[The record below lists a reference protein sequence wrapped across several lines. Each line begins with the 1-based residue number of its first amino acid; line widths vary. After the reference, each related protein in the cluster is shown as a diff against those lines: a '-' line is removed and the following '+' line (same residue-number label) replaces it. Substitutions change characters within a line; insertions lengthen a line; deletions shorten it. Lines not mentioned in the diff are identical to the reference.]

1 MNDEQ
6 FKDAVAW
13 FRSSIRHQGD
23 QAEIPEIQA
32 IRNVGRTSRSAWDV
46 LVPRKPAGRP
56 AADREV
62 RPTFLLRWVIAV
74 VGVLILGAISVSY
87 ERTREQQRAAE
98 QAREDTLLLEKINAG
113 ISRTVP
119 RSMEPL
125 LGLGEIR

>member
-6 FKDAVAW
+6 FKDAGAW
-13 FRSSIRHQGD
+13 FRSAIRHQGD
-23 QAEIPEIQA
+23 YAEIPEIQA
-32 IRNVGRTSRSAWDV
+32 ILQLKHN
-46 LVPRKPAGRP
+46 RKPAGRP

-74 VGVLILGAISVSY
+74 VGVLILGAIPVSY
-87 ERTREQQRAAE
+87 EHTREQQRAAE
-98 QAREDTLLLEKINAG
+98 QAREDTLLLEKVNAG

-125 LGLGEIR
+125 LGLGGIQ